1 VQHVLCIISCT
12 VHVYDVVCS
21 VRTGINK
28 PVRICSLPLVYVQLP
43 GGRGGVGVT
52 RTEFKFQARL
62 KPDDPGIGIG
72 AGFVRGAGGGAG
84 AEGGGAETRRS
95 MKTCCC
101 TLKSASRGGL
111 CAFF

>member
-1 VQHVLCIISCT
+1 VPNVKLALCIVSCT

-21 VRTGINK
+21 VRTGSYK
-28 PVRICSLPLVYVQLP
+28 VDRFCSLPLVYVQLP

-84 AEGGGAETRRS
+84 AEGGYDRF
-95 MKTCCC
+95 MYPKV
-101 TLKSASRGGL
+101 
-111 CAFF
+111 